1 MTKLKVTILAAVA
14 TIAFAGPSLAQNF
27 QGFGAPSYV
36 TQQHDQAHTQS
47 KPVKLKTH
55 QAR

>member
-1 MTKLKVTILAAVA
+1 MSTLKVTILAAVA
-14 TIAFAGPSLAQNF
+14 TVALATPVLAQNF

-36 TQQHDQAHTQS
+36 TQQDNAQTHS